1 MPKINSIIIN
11 FLTNHANVGKK
22 LGFIKK
28 IVAGFTVFE
37 KNL

>member
-11 FLTNHANVGKK
+11 FLTNYPNVGKK
-22 LGFIKK
+22 PSFIKK
-28 IVAGFTVFE
+28 IVAEITVFE

>member
-11 FLTNHANVGKK
+11 FLTNYPNVGKK

-28 IVAGFTVFE
+28 IVTGFTVFE
-37 KNL
+37 QNL